1 VKFLAVSQ
9 DNELAKS
16 VCIEFKQQGY
26 EVFAATSL
34 KEAGELCSKEKPE
47 VIVADHMQSD
57 GNFFDFYDALKVSI
71 GKETPPVAIILTEPN
86 STITPEVAIAM
97 GGWAVFTKPFQIK
110 SLFYSVEDAVFSR
123 KQGYTKRLDER
134 IDLTS
139 RLNIKFPESP
149 RVISTFSTNIS
160 FGGFFAALTND
171 IPSVGE
177 EVEFRLMF
185 SSQEAI
191 DGKGKVAW
199 VRKEAKVGVQ
209 MGCGVQFSEGREK
222 YVQFLVPIINET
234 RTRQIELASFK
245 IEDVNDIL
253 NQSVRAAKEKISKT
267 VTEIYLL
274 PQDEKIPILCR
285 SPQML
290 SVFSLLIY
298 EIVHPMRDIKGSNCM
313 IAIKTKSK
321 KIVDIIF
328 TCIPSGAS
336 LFVETL
342 IEEKIQPILD
352 MHKAKIQCEFNS
364 ISSTVVVS
372 LERA

>member
-1 VKFLAVSQ
+1 MKFLAVSQ

-16 VCIEFKQQGY
+16 ICIEFKRQGY
-26 EVFAATSL
+26 EVFAASSL
-34 KEAGELCSKEKPE
+34 KEAEALCRQEKPE
-47 VIVADHMQSD
+47 VIVADHIQSD
-57 GNFFDFYDALKVSI
+57 GNFFDFYDTLKASS
-71 GKETPPVAIILTEPN
+71 EEEAPPVAILLTEQN
-86 STITPEVAIAM
+86 SSLAPDVTIAM

-110 SLFYSVEDAVFSR
+110 SLFYSVEDAIFSR
-123 KQGYTKRLDER
+123 KEGYTKRLDER
-134 IDLTS
+134 IELTS
-139 RLNIKFPESP
+139 RLNLKFADSP

-160 FGGFFAALTND
+160 FGGFFAVLANHL
-171 IPSVGE
+171 PAVGD
-177 EVEFRLMF
+177 EVEFKLMF
-185 SSQEAI
+185 SSFEFL
-191 DGKGKVAW
+191 DGKGKVVW
-199 VRKEAKVGVQ
+199 VRKEAKIGEQ
-209 MGCGVQFSEGREK
+209 MGCGVQFTEGREK
-222 YVQFLVPIINET
+222 YVQFLVPMINET

-245 IEDVNDIL
+245 VEDVNDIL

-274 PQDEKIPILCR
+274 PQEEKIPILCR

-298 EIVHPMRDIKGSNCM
+298 ETVYPMRDIKGSNCM
-313 IAIKTKSK
+313 IAVKAKNK

-328 TCIPSGAS
+328 TCIPGGAS
-336 LFVETL
+336 LFIEEL

-372 LERA
+372 LERV

>member
-1 VKFLAVSQ
+1 MKFLAVSQ
-9 DNELAKS
+9 DHELAKS
-16 VCIEFKQQGY
+16 VCTEFKQQAY
-26 EVFAATSL
+26 EVFLASSL
-34 KEAGELCSKEKPE
+34 KEAGELCQREKPE
-47 VIVADHMQSD
+47 VIVADHIQSD
-57 GNFFDFYDALKVSI
+57 GNFFDFYDSLKASS
-71 GKETPPVAIILTEPN
+71 GKETPPVAILLTEPN
-86 STITPEVAIAM
+86 SALTPEVAIAM

-139 RLNIKFPESP
+139 RLNIKLPDSQ

-160 FGGFFAALTND
+160 FGGFFATLANN
-171 IPSVGE
+171 IPEVGQ

-191 DGKGKVAW
+191 DGKGRVAW
-199 VRKEAKVGVQ
+199 VRKEAKVGEQ
-209 MGCGVQFSEGREK
+209 IGFGVQFTEGREK

-245 IEDVNDIL
+245 VEDVNDIL

-274 PQDEKIPILCR
+274 PQEEKIPILCR

-313 IAIKTKSK
+313 IAIKSKSEK
-321 KIVDIIF
+321 NVDIIF

-336 LFVETL
+336 LFVEAL

>member
-9 DNELAKS
+9 DNELSKS
-16 VCIEFKQQGY
+16 VCTEFKQQGY
-26 EVFAATSL
+26 EVFAASSL
-34 KEAGELCSKEKPE
+34 KEAGELCKQEKPE
-47 VIVADHMQSD
+47 IIVADHIQSD
-57 GNFFDFYDALKVSI
+57 GNFFDFYDALKASS
-71 GKETPPVAIILTEPN
+71 GKETPPVAILLTDPN
-86 STITPEVAIAM
+86 SLLAPDVAIAM

-134 IDLTS
+134 IELTS
-139 RLNIKFPESP
+139 RLNIKLPDSQ

-160 FGGFFAALTND
+160 FGGFFAALTNN
-171 IPSVGE
+171 IPAMGD
-177 EVEFRLMF
+177 EVEFKLMF
-185 SSQEAI
+185 SSQESL

-199 VRKEAKVGVQ
+199 VRKEAKVGEQ
-209 MGCGVQFSEGREK
+209 MGCGIQFTEGREK

-245 IEDVNDIL
+245 VEDVNDIL

-274 PQDEKIPILCR
+274 PQEEKIPILCR

-336 LFVETL
+336 LFVEAL

-372 LERA
+372 LERV